1 MKKYAIIILTMLVS
15 LAISA
20 ADAAGLKKT
29 ADAAYTK
36 GDYRK
41 AEQCYLKLSKMGE
54 SSIVSYNLGCTYYRM
69 DNIAK
74 SVLWFERAARL
85 DPSDDDI
92 RFNLDMAR
100 SKTIDR
106 ITPRHEMFFISW
118 WNSLMLSLSVSQW
131 AYLATAA
138 FAVMLVLFG
147 AYIYLSGIMWRKIS
161 FFGSMLSLLFVILF
175 NIMAWSLRSRN
186 DNRMEGII
194 MSPAVVVK
202 STPDKSGTDLFVI
215 HEGTKIV
222 IRDNTL
228 RDWVEVVIADGK
240 VGWVRKDVFETI

>member
-1 MKKYAIIILTMLVS
+1 MKKYAIIILTMLVG
-15 LAISA
+15 LTASA
-20 ADAAGLKKT
+20 ADVAGLKKT

-36 GDYRK
+36 GDYGK

-74 SVLWFERAARL
+74 SVLWFARAARL

-106 ITPRHEMFFISW
+106 ITPRRGMFFIAW
-118 WNSLMLSLSVSQW
+118 CNSLMLSLSVSQW

>member
-1 MKKYAIIILTMLVS
+1 
-15 LAISA
+15 
-20 ADAAGLKKT
+20 
-29 ADAAYTK
+29 
-36 GDYRK
+36 
-41 AEQCYLKLSKMGE
+41 
-54 SSIVSYNLGCTYYRM
+54 
-69 DNIAK
+69 
-74 SVLWFERAARL
+74 
-85 DPSDDDI
+85 
-92 RFNLDMAR
+92 
-100 SKTIDR
+100 
-106 ITPRHEMFFISW
+106 
-118 WNSLMLSLSVSQW
+118 
-131 AYLATAA
+131 
-138 FAVMLVLFG
+138 
-147 AYIYLSGIMWRKIS
+147 
-161 FFGSMLSLLFVILF
+161 MLSLLFVILF